1 MRIKEETVDLG
12 GKKLLLRAPKEEDA
26 ELLIDYL
33 KTVCGETRFLSRDP
47 EEVRYTVEG
56 EKEFIKN
63 KNDSDREMMILAFL
77 DGEFVGNCSLG
88 SLGGARRAHSAEFG
102 IGLFLRFTSMGIGTV
117 LLEKSI
123 ELAREMGFEQ
133 LELKVVASNVRGIGL
148 YTKMGFVECGR
159 IPNSEKYT
167 DGTYD
172 DMVIMVKDLRSCEN

>member
-12 GKKLLLRAPKEEDA
+12 GKELLLRAPKEEDA

-33 KTVCGETRFLSRDP
+33 KTICGETRFLSRNP
-47 EEVRYTVEG
+47 EEIHYTVEG
-56 EKEFIKN
+56 EREYIKCIN
-63 KNDSDREMMILAFL
+63 ESGREMMMLAFL

-117 LLEKSI
+117 LLTKSI
-123 ELAREMGFEQ
+123 EIAREMGFEQ
-133 LELKVVASNVRGIGL
+133 LELKATASNVRGIGL